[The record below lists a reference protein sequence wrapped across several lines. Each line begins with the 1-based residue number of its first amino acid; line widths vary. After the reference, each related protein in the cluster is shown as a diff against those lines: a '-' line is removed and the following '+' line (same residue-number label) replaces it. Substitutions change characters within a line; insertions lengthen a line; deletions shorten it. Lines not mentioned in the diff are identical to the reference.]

1 MSSRSLENRRNGKSL
16 PSKMLYAHDHQIVTK
31 YEICSQST
39 VCVLIWEAGQNST
52 LKMFFFFERLPFST
66 VKLQNGKT
74 TALLNVLFVLGVF
87 PGINE

>member
-1 MSSRSLENRRNGKSL
+1 M
-16 PSKMLYAHDHQIVTK
+16 
-31 YEICSQST
+31 
-39 VCVLIWEAGQNST
+39 LIWEAGQNST